1 MIKQGIKGIIR
12 FMGWMLKGTAWI
24 LVHILKLAL
33 CSAGDCPA
41 YGWECIEDDVIVFS
55 CRAML
60 GEWL

>member
-33 CSAGDCPA
+33 AVLEIALLMAGN
-41 YGWECIEDDVIVFS
+41 VLKM
-55 CRAML
+55 ML
-60 GEWL
+60 LLFHAGQR